1 MNEREK
7 AEYFALCS
15 IDGLGR
21 AGIMR
26 LLEKQKDVSEALT
39 SFKNRRCG
47 KYWAKRGQKK

>member
-1 MNEREK
+1 MDEREK

-26 LLEKQKDVSEALT
+26 LLEKT
-39 SFKNRRCG
+39 
-47 KYWAKRGQKK
+47 